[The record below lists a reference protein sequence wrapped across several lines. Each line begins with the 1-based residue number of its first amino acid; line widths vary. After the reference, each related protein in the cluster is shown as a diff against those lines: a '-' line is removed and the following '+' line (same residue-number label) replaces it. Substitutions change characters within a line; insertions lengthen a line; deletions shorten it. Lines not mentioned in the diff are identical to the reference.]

1 MIEGYDD
8 LDAIDIADAIRRGEF
23 SASEALETA
32 IARTEA
38 RNPALNAIVTPL
50 YDKARAEAAAPLG
63 EGRLAGVPFLVK
75 DLLANIAG
83 EPTSMG
89 NRFWRTRP
97 AARDSEMVRRFRAAG
112 LTIFGKTNTPEF
124 GLTPYTESLTLGPAR
139 NPWDATRSPGGSSG
153 GSAAAVAARIVPM
166 ASGGDGGGS
175 IRIPASACG
184 LFGLKPTR
192 ARTPSGP
199 DIGEGWNGY
208 VVEHVLTRS
217 VRDSALML
225 DLTQGS
231 DVGAPYWAPPP
242 ADSYLACVGAAPD
255 RLKIA
260 VSARPLMGKTVD
272 AEVIAGFDEVV
283 SLLADLGHEVV
294 EAAPPLDR
302 ERFSIDFVTILAAE
316 LRADLEETAEAAGS
330 SLRHQDF
337 DPQSF
342 GLGLFGSALSASD
355 YARAS
360 RRLLLAARGVVGF
373 FEDYDLLL
381 TPTLA
386 KPPIPV
392 GSLLPT
398 EAEKRLIKLVS
409 TIRAGWLLK
418 KMGLV
423 KQLAETTFE
432 FMPWTAVF
440 NVTGQPAMSVP
451 LCWSSAGLPI
461 GMQFVG
467 RFGDEAML
475 FRLAGQLEAARPWAG
490 RKPDMLNEGA

>member
-1 MIEGYDD
+1 MIEDFDD
-8 LDAIDIADAIRRGEF
+8 LDAIDIADAIRKGDF
-23 SASEALETA
+23 TASEALEMA
-32 IARTEA
+32 VARAEA
-38 RNPALNAIVTPL
+38 RNPALNAIVAPL
-50 YDKARAEAAAPLG
+50 FEQARKHAAVPLG

-89 NRFWRTRP
+89 NRFWKTRP
-97 AARDSEMVRRFRAAG
+97 AARDSEMVRRFKAAG
-112 LTIFGKTNTPEF
+112 LNILGKTNTPEF
-124 GLTPYTESLTLGPAR
+124 GLTPYTESLTLGAAR
-139 NPWDATRSPGGSSG
+139 NPWDVSRSPGGSSG

-199 DIGEGWNGY
+199 DVGEGWNGY

-225 DLTQGS
+225 DLTQGA

-242 ADSYLACVGAAPD
+242 AESYFACVGAAAG

-260 VSARPLMGKTVD
+260 VSARPLMGKAVD
-272 AEVIAGFDEVV
+272 AEVIAGFDETVQ
-283 SLLADLGHEVV
+283 LLADLGHDVV
-294 EAAPPLDR
+294 EATPPIDR

-316 LRADLEETAEAAGS
+316 LRADLEETAEAAGAP
-330 SLRHQDF
+330 LRYQDF

-360 RRLLLAARGVVGF
+360 RRLSLAARQVAGF
-373 FEDYDLLL
+373 FEGYDLLL

-386 KPPIPV
+386 KPPIPI

-398 EAEKRLIKLVS
+398 EAEKRLIRLVS
-409 TIRAGWLLK
+409 AIKGGWLLK

-423 KQLAETTFE
+423 KQLAETTFD

-451 LCWSSAGLPI
+451 LCWSAGGLPI

-467 RFGDEAML
+467 RFGDEATL
-475 FRLAGQLEAARPWAG
+475 FRLAGQLEQARPWAG
-490 RKPDMLNEGA
+490 RKPQMLAKGA